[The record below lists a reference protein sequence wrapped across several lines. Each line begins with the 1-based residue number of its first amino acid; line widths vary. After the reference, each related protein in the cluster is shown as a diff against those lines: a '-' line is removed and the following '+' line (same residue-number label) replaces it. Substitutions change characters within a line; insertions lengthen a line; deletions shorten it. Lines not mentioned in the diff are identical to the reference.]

1 MHAQSLHWCP
11 SLCDPVDYSSPDSS
25 VHGILQTRLLEW
37 VALPSQV
44 SLGFPGSSAGKESAY
59 NAGDTSLIPRSGSS
73 PGEGI
78 GYPLQDSGA
87 CHVDQTVKES
97 ACNVGDLG
105 SIPGLGRP
113 LGGGHGN
120 PLHYS
125 CLENPLGQ
133 RSLAGYSPGDRKQ
146 SDMTEQL
153 SIAQH
158 GRGITKRFEPKT
170 QSSSATSSK
179 K

>member
-25 VHGILQTRLLEW
+25 VHGILQTRILEW
-37 VALPSQV
+37 VALPSQG

-87 CHVDQTVKES
+87 CQVDQTVKES
-97 ACNVGDLG
+97 ARNVGDLG

-120 PLHYS
+120 LLHYS
-125 CLENPLGQ
+125 CLENPPGQ
-133 RSLAGYSPGDRKQ
+133 RSLAGYGPGGRKQ

-158 GRGITKRFEPKT
+158 GRGITKTFEPKS
-170 QSSSATSSK
+170 QSSSAASSK